1 MICNILCEKHR
12 ISHTSS
18 DIISISFHIICNTSY
33 HMTILEEG
41 LPFTCL
47 TIHNWKNCLYNMFR
61 RRKYV
66 FRTVS
71 LYVRGFSNPILFG
84 DVSVSFH
91 SSQNGMLILTESEYK
106 TIYICTR
113 YEAIF
118 LLHTTYTPPY
128 SIV

>member
-18 DIISISFHIICNTSY
+18 DTISISFHIICNTSY

-66 FRTVS
+66 FRTIR
-71 LYVRGFSNPILFG
+71 RGIFNPILFG
-84 DVSVSFH
+84 DMSVSFH
-91 SSQNGMLILTESEYK
+91 SSQDGMLILTETQHTYHHLLYIHVRIYK
-106 TIYICTR
+106 VRKMVFFFPCI
-113 YEAIF
+113 
-118 LLHTTYTPPY
+118 
-128 SIV
+128 